1 MQHEQQE
8 LQEMDLREIIHI
20 FSVRW
25 WVIAIFMVVSILVTG
40 FVTFTVLDPVYRAET
55 SLFVGR
61 ESDKI
66 ASLDLGE
73 FNLNK
78 SLVSDYRQLILSRL
92 VTKEVIEELGLDMS
106 VETFQKKVEV
116 TTIQDSRLFK
126 ISFES
131 TDPQLAMDVANSLA
145 EVLVEKAQDI
155 IQVKNVRIVDVAEL
169 PQNPIKPNKRQNI
182 VIAAILGAFIG
193 AGVVLLLEYLD
204 YTIKNA
210 NDVEKHLKLNTIG
223 EIPQFEGEKQ
233 GKNKGLLSGK
243 IQSSRKKRDKNTI
256 SPVLITLT
264 DPKAPASEAYRS
276 LRTNIGYSGIDKQVR
291 LIVLTSSHMAE
302 GKSTTAANLAVS
314 MAQSGKNVLLIDAD
328 LRKPRV
334 HRYFNLSNDIG
345 LTDIVVKNV
354 STEEAIKKFSYV
366 ENLSIICSGSVPPNP
381 TEILESKKLAELLQ
395 ELKEKFDIVIID
407 TPPVGQLTD
416 GAILASIA
424 DGVILVAAS
433 GESNIDMVRRAR
445 AALMQVNA
453 NIIGVVLTKI
463 NKTRSG
469 SYYTYYNYDKYYGSE
484 D

>member
-1 MQHEQQE
+1 MQYEQQE
-8 LQEMDLREIIHI
+8 QELDLREIIHI
-20 FSVRW
+20 LTVRW
-25 WVIAIFMVVSILVTG
+25 WIIAIFTALSIIITG
-40 FVTFTVLDPVYRAET
+40 FVTFTMIDPVYKAET
-55 SLFVGR
+55 SLFVGK

-92 VTKEVIEELGLDMS
+92 VSQEVIDELGLDMTVS
-106 VETFQKKVEV
+106 TFQKKVEV
-116 TTIQDSRLFK
+116 TTIEDSRLFK

-131 TDPQLAMDVANSLA
+131 TDPKMAMDVANALA
-145 EVLVEKAQDI
+145 QVLVEKAQDI
-155 IQVKNVRIVDVAEL
+155 IQVKNIKIIDEAEL
-169 PQNPIKPNKRQNI
+169 PENPIKPNKIQNLL
-182 VIAAILGAFIG
+182 VAAVLGAFIG
-193 AGVVLLLEYLD
+193 AGAVILVEYLD

-210 NDVEKHLKLNTIG
+210 NDVERLLKLNTIG
-223 EIPQFEGEKQ
+223 EIPQFAGEKR
-233 GKNKGLLSGK
+233 GKSKGLFSKRKHSSG
-243 IQSSRKKRDKNTI
+243 KKRDKNAV
-256 SPVLITLT
+256 SHVLITIT

-291 LIVLTSSHMAE
+291 LIVLTSSRMAE
-302 GKSTTAANLAVS
+302 GKSTTAANMAVS

-416 GAILASIA
+416 GAILASMA

-463 NKTRSG
+463 DKTRSG

>member
-1 MQHEQQE
+1 
-8 LQEMDLREIIHI
+8 
-20 FSVRW
+20 
-25 WVIAIFMVVSILVTG
+25 
-40 FVTFTVLDPVYRAET
+40 
-55 SLFVGR
+55 
-61 ESDKI
+61 
-66 ASLDLGE
+66 
-73 FNLNK
+73 
-78 SLVSDYRQLILSRL
+78 
-92 VTKEVIEELGLDMS
+92 
-106 VETFQKKVEV
+106 
-116 TTIQDSRLFK
+116 
-126 ISFES
+126 
-131 TDPQLAMDVANSLA
+131 
-145 EVLVEKAQDI
+145 
-155 IQVKNVRIVDVAEL
+155 
-169 PQNPIKPNKRQNI
+169 
-182 VIAAILGAFIG
+182 
-193 AGVVLLLEYLD
+193 
-204 YTIKNA
+204 
-210 NDVEKHLKLNTIG
+210 
-223 EIPQFEGEKQ
+223 
-233 GKNKGLLSGK
+233 
-243 IQSSRKKRDKNTI
+243 
-256 SPVLITLT
+256 
-264 DPKAPASEAYRS
+264 
-276 LRTNIGYSGIDKQVR
+276 
-291 LIVLTSSHMAE
+291 
-302 GKSTTAANLAVS
+302 

-416 GAILASIA
+416 GAILASMA

-463 NKTRSG
+463 DKTRSG

>member
-1 MQHEQQE
+1 
-8 LQEMDLREIIHI
+8 
-20 FSVRW
+20 
-25 WVIAIFMVVSILVTG
+25 
-40 FVTFTVLDPVYRAET
+40 
-55 SLFVGR
+55 
-61 ESDKI
+61 
-66 ASLDLGE
+66 
-73 FNLNK
+73 
-78 SLVSDYRQLILSRL
+78 
-92 VTKEVIEELGLDMS
+92 
-106 VETFQKKVEV
+106 
-116 TTIQDSRLFK
+116 
-126 ISFES
+126 
-131 TDPQLAMDVANSLA
+131 
-145 EVLVEKAQDI
+145 
-155 IQVKNVRIVDVAEL
+155 
-169 PQNPIKPNKRQNI
+169 
-182 VIAAILGAFIG
+182 
-193 AGVVLLLEYLD
+193 
-204 YTIKNA
+204 
-210 NDVEKHLKLNTIG
+210 
-223 EIPQFEGEKQ
+223 
-233 GKNKGLLSGK
+233 
-243 IQSSRKKRDKNTI
+243 
-256 SPVLITLT
+256 
-264 DPKAPASEAYRS
+264 
-276 LRTNIGYSGIDKQVR
+276 
-291 LIVLTSSHMAE
+291 VLTSSHMAE
-302 GKSTTAANLAVS
+302 GKSTTAANMAVS